1 MADFTVGNHT
11 YKSRKLDA
19 FTQLHIARRIS
30 PLLGSLGDAY
40 KKFLAS
46 GKDPLVVLEPV
57 SQAVS
62 QLKDADVNYVMNHC
76 LSVCQRRQA
85 DAVWANVASINGGLQ
100 FEDIELPEMLLIC
113 WHVLEEN
120 LGRFMAALPSELK
133 DKLTATQAES
143 AS

>member
-1 MADFTVGNHT
+1 MPSHSSNV
-11 YKSRKLDA
+11 
-19 FTQLHIARRIS
+19 ARRIS

-57 SQAVS
+57 TLAVS
-62 QLKDADVNYVMNHC
+62 ELKDGDVNYIINHC
-76 LSVCQRRQA
+76 LGVCQRQQA
-85 DAVWANVASINGGLQ
+85 ANVWANVSTPQGGLQ
-100 FEDIELPEMLLIC
+100 FEDIELAEMLLIC
-113 WHVLEEN
+113 WHVIEEN

-133 DKLTATQAES
+133 EKLTPGQAES